1 MLPQSR
7 SDVFHA
13 LRQAIHGDP
22 ALQAQL
28 FELADPH
35 GFWLAVRQIAE
46 NLELDVQESELQ
58 AALQEGL
65 RSWHM
70 RLLP

>member
-1 MLPQSR
+1 MPQQTL
-7 SDVFHA
+7 SDTFQT
-13 LRQAIHGDP
+13 LRQAIHSDP
-22 ALQAQL
+22 ALQARL
-28 FELADPH
+28 FGLADPH
-35 GFWLAVRQIAE
+35 EFFLAVRQIAE

-58 AALQEGL
+58 AALQAGL